1 MSVVEAVER
10 DIAAIRKRDPNLADS
25 TLAALALA
33 LAAEIDGNN
42 SATSKSM
49 NAHQLR
55 DTIVKLR
62 ELAPPEKVRDE
73 LDELRDRHARDRR
86 EPAAKDKPQP
96 KIRKKQGA

>member
-1 MSVVEAVER
+1 MSVAEAAER
-10 DIAAIRKRDPNLADS
+10 EIAEIRRRDPALADS

-33 LAAEIDGNN
+33 LAREVDDPGN

-62 ELAPPEKVRDE
+62 ELAPPVKVRDE
-73 LDELRDRHARDRR
+73 LDELRERHAAGRK
-86 EPAAKDKPQP
+86 PAAKDRPRAKVREKP
-96 KIRKKQGA
+96 GA

>member
-10 DIAAIRKRDPNLADS
+10 DLAKLRERDAELADS

-33 LAAEIDGNN
+33 LAKEIDDPGN

-55 DTIVKLR
+55 DTTVKLR
-62 ELAPPEKVRDE
+62 ELAPPPKARDE
-73 LDELRDRHARDRR
+73 LDELRDRHAADRR
-86 EPAAKDKPQP
+86 AATPDRPRSRA
-96 KIRKKQGA
+96 RKK